1 VKKKAIVI
9 TGCVLLSLGAGALY
23 SLPYVAIY
31 RIMAAFENQDVEKL
45 AGLVDFSEIR
55 ENLKRYLAA
64 KILGDPADNPPA
76 ATRDLRDSLVARM
89 VDRAVDDLIT
99 PEGLAAYMKERL
111 ASLAPAGDPD
121 RPSARSLFM
130 AFLRHAEFAYTS
142 PSEFSVTMPAAGE
155 EGEAVRFILRR
166 HGLTWQLAH
175 MEF

>member
-1 VKKKAIVI
+1 LKKKAIVI

>member
-1 VKKKAIVI
+1 MKKKAIVI

>member
-1 VKKKAIVI
+1 LKKKAIVI
-9 TGCVLLSLGAGALY
+9 TSCVLLSLGAGALY